1 MRRLSAAAVLALALA
16 LGPGAT
22 AHAREVAGVNLGDT
36 AALAGKTLQ
45 LNGAGLRS
53 KLFIKV
59 YVGALYLEQK
69 SSDPAAILAA
79 DQAWLVSM
87 TFKRDVEKE
96 KIIGAFKEGFENNSK
111 AGLPGLLEGL
121 ARFDGVLKDLKS
133 GDVMVITYVPG
144 QGSTLVA
151 PGGGAVTVE
160 GKPFAD
166 ALLRNWLGDKPADG
180 DLKKGMLGK

>member
-1 MRRLSAAAVLALALA
+1 MRLAAAALAAALA
-16 LGPGAT
+16 TSIAT
-22 AHAREVAGVNLGDT
+22 TALAKEIAGVKVADT
-36 AALAGKTLQ
+36 TTLAGKTLP

-59 YVGALYLEQK
+59 YVGALYLEQR

-87 TFKRDVEKE
+87 TFKRNVEKE
-96 KIIGAFKEGFENNSK
+96 KIIGAFKEGFENNSR
-111 AGLPGLLEGL
+111 AGLASLLPGLATFE
-121 ARFDGVLKDLKS
+121 AALKDLKE

-144 QGSTLVA
+144 AGATLVA
-151 PGGGAVTVE
+151 PGGAAVTVE

-166 ALLRNWLGDKPADG
+166 ALLRNWIGEKPADG
-180 DLKKGMLGK
+180 DLKKGMLGR